1 MRRVSGATVQRLSVL
16 DRRSARGR
24 RAGAA
29 LASDRGAE
37 GCSATA
43 EGDAGAATGSTV
55 AVSIPDAIEC
65 FDLREI
71 GIDVLEFFAQSLDVT
86 IDRPVVDIDVLAIG
100 RIHQLIAVFDVPRTV
115 REGFEDQKLG
125 YSQLDMFTLP
135 GAKMPC
141 RIEDQLPA
149 HDDRLAMRVLP
160 LARELAAPDQGPN
173 ALDQEPLRKRLPD
186 VIIGAHAQSEQFV
199 DLVVL

>member
-1 MRRVSGATVQRLSVL
+1 MRRVSGETVQRLSVL
-16 DRRSARGR
+16 DRRSALGP

-43 EGDAGAATGSTV
+43 EGDAGAAAGSTV

-71 GIDVLEFFAQSLDVT
+71 RIDVLKFLAQALDVT
-86 IDRPVVDIDVLAIG
+86 VDRPVVDVDVLAVG
-100 RIHQLIAVFDVPRTV
+100 RIHQLIAVFDVPRTM

-125 YSQLDMFTLP
+125 HGQLDMFTLP
-135 GAKMPC
+135 GAQMPC
-141 RIEDQLPA
+141 RIENQLAP

-160 LARELAAPDQGPN
+160 LARELAAPDQRPD
-173 ALDQEPLRKRLPD
+173 ALDQEPLRKWLPD
-186 VIIGAHAQSEQFV
+186 VVVGTHAQTEQFV